1 MLVVFSFSFPSFF
14 SLHFGCSF
22 INKIAPRQ
30 QSVVNVGLLLRRSGE
45 ELGDAEAIEAVVDVA
60 PSGDL
65 LFQAGDSLL
74 QLAVL
79 LLENSLLAL
88 GRLNKRTKASVS
100 NNTSTL
106 VSYMGGVGGVH
117 HQSHLQVGAQGE
129 VGLWFLFLVQQVRKH
144 QLGVAEYRGHGHR
157 DQEGGDIS
165 SGVGCT
171 DRVAHT
177 ENEGEKIDS

>member
-1 MLVVFSFSFPSFF
+1 M
-14 SLHFGCSF
+14 
-22 INKIAPRQ
+22 
-30 QSVVNVGLLLRRSGE
+30 VNVGLLLRRSGE

-100 NNTSTL
+100 KNTQKR
-106 VSYMGGVGGVH
+106 GGGH

-165 SGVGCT
+165 SGVCCT
-171 DRVAHT
+171 HKVMHT
-177 ENEGEKIDS
+177 ESEGEKIDSYKRPWPMGHTAPQVACTGEGLT